1 MLSVIGEAC
10 LHFLSEGEQ
19 RTLEAADLTVFV
31 FHLSA
36 PNKQSTQALVDIY
49 TSGV

>member
-1 MLSVIGEAC
+1 MLSILGEAC
-10 LHFLSEGEQ
+10 LHFLSEEEQ
-19 RTLEAADLTVFV
+19 RALVAADLTVFV

-36 PNKQSTQALVDIY
+36 PNKQSTQALVNIY